1 MTPADLPAAE
11 RCPTC
16 DREGCRRAAAVAA
29 YQDAPAGVDL
39 LPLVIALID
48 TEREC
53 LDAEI
58 DGKRARRA
66 RDVAERKRA
75 FEELRTAAAR
85 WAKVA
90 PLIERLRAIDT
101 EANARGTSEA
111 RLRVLRADHFDAM
124 RAIFAAAEGHT
135 HSR

>member
-16 DREGCRRAAAVAA
+16 DREGYRRAAAVAA

-90 PLIERLRAIDT
+90 PLIEALHQASMI
-101 EANARGTSEA
+101 EAGDPMH
-111 RLRVLRADHFDAM
+111 VVDAAM
-124 RAIFAAAEGHT
+124 ELLAATQEPT
-135 HSR
+135 P

>member
-1 MTPADLPAAE
+1 MTAA

-16 DREGCRRAAAVAA
+16 DREGCPTCDREGCRSAAAVAA

-39 LPLVIALID
+39 LPLAIALID

-66 RDVAERKRA
+66 RDVAERNRA

-90 PLIERLRAIDT
+90 PLIERLRHTRRHAKPDIVVKALDNLLAAT
-101 EANARGTSEA
+101 E
-111 RLRVLRADHFDAM
+111 DAP
-124 RAIFAAAEGHT
+124 
-135 HSR
+135 

>member
-1 MTPADLPAAE
+1 MDLDPTRIHGHGP
-11 RCPTC
+11 RCPC
-16 DREGCRRAAAVAA
+16 DHCAWQMRH
-29 YQDAPAGVDL
+29 VDL
-39 LPLVIALID
+39 LPLAIALID

-90 PLIERLRAIDT
+90 PLIEALHQASMI
-101 EANARGTSEA
+101 EAGDPMH
-111 RLRVLRADHFDAM
+111 VVDAAM
-124 RAIFAAAEGHT
+124 ELLAATQEPT
-135 HSR
+135 P

>member
-1 MTPADLPAAE
+1 VTPADLPAAE

-90 PLIERLRAIDT
+90 PLIEELRRVSINDGDDPQELEALRNELIAAT
-101 EANARGTSEA
+101 EATP
-111 RLRVLRADHFDAM
+111 
-124 RAIFAAAEGHT
+124 
-135 HSR
+135 